1 VASRGTE
8 ASPRDVGLPVAR
20 GYPQPLAAAYRT
32 ALALLAERLLRDEL
46 LISPPKTPRPRWPR
60 GYGLV
65 PVGRA
70 VSPRRQ
76 PSSSVAHG
84 MTVMFSD
91 SV

>member
-1 VASRGTE
+1 M
-8 ASPRDVGLPVAR
+8 AR

-70 VSPRRQ
+70 VSPRCQPSSSQ